1 MTTTEEPQATPEKR
15 KRNRWIGILIVA
27 IAITAVVTAGIT
39 ALLANV
45 IERMGEAS
53 DSFTKVVELD
63 DTVVDPAVWG
73 QNFPAQY
80 QSFLRTQEMVATTHA
95 GSVAEERTPTAT
107 DPRTVISTSRLEEDP
122 RLKDMWAGYPFSV
135 DYRHARGHEYMLED
149 QRYTLRVT
157 EFNQPGTCLNCH
169 ASTVA
174 LMNELG
180 DGDRDAG
187 FEAMNQMAYT
197 DVTKLVEHPVA
208 CIDCH
213 DPETMELRITR
224 PAFERGIAALKASEG
239 VEDYDVNRDATR
251 QEMRSFVCGQCHV
264 EYYFEKDTKELVFPW
279 TKGLDIDQIWEYYL
293 EDGHK
298 DFEHA
303 TTGAQVV
310 KAQHPE
316 FDIFWSNSVHAANG
330 VSCAD
335 CHMPYEAEGARKVT
349 SHHIQSP
356 LLAVNSSCM
365 TCHHTSEEEMTQRVV
380 GIQDQFIGT
389 RDVAF
394 DSLVALIRALETA
407 QTDGTPAEAIEQA
420 REFQNKA
427 SFYLDYVYSEN
438 SYGFHAPAYIQRILA
453 DSLDASRKGQLV
465 LSGVDVTTL
474 EPSDI
479 SAENEKKSEERGA

>member
-45 IERMGEAS
+45 IERMEEAS

-63 DTVVDPAVWG
+63 DTVVDPAIWG

-80 QSFLRTQEMVATTHA
+80 QSFLRTKEMEATTHA
-95 GSVAEERTPTAT
+95 GSVAEERTVTAT
-107 DPRTVISTSRLEEDP
+107 DPRTVVSTSRLEEDP

-157 EFNQPGTCLNCH
+157 EFNQPGTCINCH

-180 DGDRDAG
+180 DGDRQAG
-187 FEAMNQMAYT
+187 FMEMNQMAYT
-197 DVTKLVEHPVA
+197 DVTQLVEHPVA

-224 PAFERGIAALKASEG
+224 PAFETGIAALKASEG
-239 VEDYDVNRDATR
+239 IEDYDVNRDATR

-264 EYYFEKDTKELVFPW
+264 EYYFEKESKELIFPW
-279 TKGLDIDQIWEYYL
+279 TKGLDIDQIWEYYQ

-303 TTGAQVV
+303 TTGAKVV

-365 TCHHTSEEEMTQRVV
+365 TCHHTSEEEMTERVV

-465 LSGVDVTTL
+465 LTGVDVTTL

-479 SAENEKKSEERGA
+479 SAENEQKSEERGA

>member
-15 KRNRWIGILIVA
+15 KRNRWIGIPIVA

-135 DYRHARGHEYMLED
+135 DYRHARGHAYMLED

-349 SHHIQSP
+349 DHHIQSP

-365 TCHHTSEEEMTQRVV
+365 TCHHTSEEEMTERVV
-380 GIQDQFIGT
+380 GIQDEFIGT

>member
-53 DSFTKVVELD
+53 DSFTKVVEID
-63 DTVVDPAVWG
+63 DTVVDPAIWG

-80 QSFLRTQEMVATTHA
+80 QSFLRTKEMQATTHA

-107 DPRTVISTSRLEEDP
+107 DPRTVVSTSRLEEDP

-174 LMNELG
+174 LMDELG
-180 DGDRDAG
+180 DGDRQAG
-187 FEAMNQMAYT
+187 FMEMNQMAYT
-197 DVTKLVEHPVA
+197 DVTQLVEHPVA

-224 PAFERGIAALKASEG
+224 PGFEKGIAALKASEG

-264 EYYFEKDTKELVFPW
+264 EYYFEKESKELIFPW
-279 TKGLDIDQIWEYYL
+279 AKGLDIDQIWEYYL

-303 TTGAQVV
+303 TTGAMVV

-365 TCHHTSEEEMTQRVV
+365 TCHHTSEEEMTERVV

-394 DSLVALIRALETA
+394 DSLVALIGAIETA
-407 QTDGTPAEAIEQA
+407 QTDGTPAEAIDQA

-465 LSGVDVTTL
+465 LAGVDAATL
-474 EPSDI
+474 QPSDI

>member
-80 QSFLRTQEMVATTHA
+80 QSYLETQQMGGTTHA
-95 GSVAEERTPTAT
+95 GSVEEERTPTAT
-107 DPRTVISTSRLEEDP
+107 DPRTIVSTSRLEEDP
-122 RLKDMWAGYPFSV
+122 RLTDMWAGYPFSV

-157 EFNQPGTCLNCH
+157 EFDQPGTCLNCH

-174 LMNELG
+174 LMDELG
-180 DGDRDAG
+180 DGDREAG
-187 FEAMNQMAYT
+187 FTAMNQMSYA
-197 DVTKLVEHPVA
+197 DVTQLVEHPVA

-224 PAFERGIAALKASEG
+224 PAFEKGIAALKASEG

-264 EYYFEKDTKELVFPW
+264 EYYFEKDTKELTFPW

-349 SHHIQSP
+349 DHHIQSP

-365 TCHHTSEEEMTQRVV
+365 TCHHTSEEEMTERVV
-380 GIQDQFIGT
+380 GIQDEFIGT